1 MAEKKGKS
9 KAKAATK
16 TKAAAK
22 AAKGAAK
29 AVVKVKP
36 MTKSALIAKMAE
48 SLELPRRKVS
58 DFLDVLT
65 DLAVSETKR
74 AGQFQLH
81 GIGKLVKATR
91 KARTGVNPK
100 TKEKI
105 QIPEKTVLKF
115 RFAKACKD
123 AIV

>member
-1 MAEKKGKS
+1 MAEKKAKS
-9 KAKAATK
+9 KAKAAAK
-16 TKAAAK
+16 PKAAAK
-22 AAKGAAK
+22 GAKGAK

-48 SLELPRRKVS
+48 KLNVPRRQVS
-58 DFLDVLT
+58 DFLDTLT
-65 DLAVSETKR
+65 GLAVEETNR
-74 AGQFQLH
+74 AGQFQIH

-115 RFAKACKD
+115 RFAKSCKD
-123 AIV
+123 AIG